1 MYDSRNQIPQ
11 KYKWNLSEIYSS
23 RDAFESDFADVDKDI
38 RSFALSGERIS
49 KSADGLLNVL
59 SEYNRIYQKLRKLS
73 EYAERNSDVD
83 LSDNGFQSL
92 AAKVRMLYNDLGSA
106 SFFVVPAVCRIPE
119 KKLVSWYKEQPGLLS
134 FKRVIDRYRRYRKH
148 LLSDSEEKLFAD
160 LSNALQSHETIRSIF
175 ANADLQFGFVK
186 DDNGK
191 RVPLNDSTYVPLV
204 MSQNRN
210 VRRNAFRSL
219 YKTYDQY
226 GNTFAN
232 LLNGFVREM
241 TTIAEVRHFE
251 NSLEASVFE
260 DEVPSSIYHNLVQ
273 TVRDH
278 MSPLFEYYELK
289 RKLLNV
295 EKLHLYDV
303 YTPLIA
309 SQSRQYEYD
318 EAVDIVLDALKIYG
332 PDYISVLEKGLR
344 KDGWVDVYP
353 TKGKRGGAYSAGCY
367 ETKPYILLN
376 FSGTFDNIST
386 LAHEAGHSMHS
397 YFSRK
402 NNDSQNSE
410 YTIFVAEVA
419 STVNELLLSHHLLKT
434 SKDKSIKMNILDEL
448 MSTYKSTL
456 YRQTMFAEFE
466 EFIHHTVE
474 TGEPLTKEI
483 LSDEYYQLNLRY
495 FGKDV
500 VCDRQIQYEW
510 MRVPHFYYNFYVY
523 KYATCICAASAIVKK
538 IESEGQPYIK
548 KYLDFLSCGNSK
560 SPLDSLLVAEID
572 MRKPD
577 VILAGIDDFRN
588 AVSQFKDLLEES

>member
-23 RDAFESDFADVDKDI
+23 RDAFESDFEDVDKEI
-38 RSFALSGERIS
+38 RSFALSGEHIS

-92 AAKVRMLYNDLGSA
+92 AAKVRMLYNDLSSA
-106 SFFVVPAVCRIPE
+106 SFFIVPAVCRIPE

-186 DDNGK
+186 DDDGK

-588 AVSQFKDLLEES
+588 AVSQFKDLLEEC

>member
-23 RDAFESDFADVDKDI
+23 RDAFESDFADVDKEI

-353 TKGKRGGAYSAGCY
+353 TKGKRGGVYSAGCY